1 MSDLENELL
10 GLAEDDPTR
19 RPSKKRHNSSDKKKK
34 SKAFMDSDDD
44 GEADMDL
51 DSDDDEPGSS
61 KARGPVRNPYPLEG
75 KYVDEDDREALEA
88 LPEIERENIL
98 AGRLEEMQKFKDSQA
113 LDAMFQTLQGDED
126 DDEPS
131 RKRRKH
137 TSVTKEASR
146 AMNDLKNKRKAK
158 DERAQRRAARRE
170 HRRPRSASPV
180 SDNSTEDGEISHS
193 YRRSPERYSPER
205 KVASP
210 KKEST
215 DLDGVPANRQELNSA
230 RLSRYELVDIMYRD
244 GFEGVVTGVDTSER
258 FGSYSIEYKGR
269 NVRDGRGLLCQY
281 GKATRLFRIADV
293 SNGDFEEKEF
303 TRFTMTNQ
311 ADGVKAPKRSELKKK
326 HEEIKALRDR
336 PMSDVE
342 INRQIT
348 SRQARDSNFN
358 RSAHL
363 KIQQLIN
370 TRDLAQRRNDQATVD
385 RLNSEIVK
393 LGGDPVTGQLVGG
406 GEAEDDYD
414 LRIQR
419 INENNKKKTKESM
432 IKAHTAALARKKAE
446 EAIIKAKGVVSEPV
460 VEPVVPPASGLKK
473 GETPQQYVARTI
485 DLDLGDF

>member
-75 KYVDEDDREALEA
+75 KLEA

-131 RKRRKH
+131 RKRRVE
-137 TSVTKEASR
+137 S
-146 AMNDLKNKRKAK
+146 
-158 DERAQRRAARRE
+158 DERFEEQAKGKGRA
-170 HRRPRSASPV
+170 RSEK
-180 SDNSTEDGEISHS
+180 EDGEISHS

-293 SNGDFEEKEF
+293 SNGDFEE
-303 TRFTMTNQ
+303 
-311 ADGVKAPKRSELKKK
+311 RSELKKK

-336 PMSDVE
+336 PMSD
-342 INRQIT
+342 IT